1 MVNLLS
7 RRLPFG
13 GGEVEGIL
21 YDTEGLHLV
30 YLLKC
35 CGILSAQVKIIPY
48 RLEITCLR
56 TALCQPLLHLLP
68 VWISSTSDCSIF
80 TFVVCFSHYYLCR
93 HYRMKYCYGNYFSK
107 NTLRVSTVLLFTAY
121 VTVHNSISSIL
132 VNQP

>member
-1 MVNLLS
+1 MLSEDELVVKTGWSFESQRKAVCAELFYHWKTYLDDSNTIQIREGSQQRTVNLLA

-35 CGILSAQVKIIPY
+35 RDILSARVKIIPY

-56 TALCQPLLHLLP
+56 TAL
-68 VWISSTSDCSIF
+68 
-80 TFVVCFSHYYLCR
+80 R
-93 HYRMKYCYGNYFSK
+93 
-107 NTLRVSTVLLFTAY
+107 
-121 VTVHNSISSIL
+121 
-132 VNQP
+132 